1 MYYLKN
7 NSTNYDIKKIKNDDD
22 YHPHPHLIIKY
33 YDISI

>member
-22 YHPHPHLIIKY
+22 DDYHPHPIKY